1 MTTATQAWER
11 TNGIGWLRSGFG
23 VLFLAFYLMFPARS
37 EAALFPS
44 TDKISPII
52 LAHRDAKQQ
61 PVGMPIEEHRRNLI
75 DQGLNA
81 DNLEGEECALY
92 STNRLSHAEIAQL
105 AAQGIV
111 VTPDLWTPPVA
122 EQHPLGFHSATV
134 SYASLDTVRADAR
147 FMRLESTEFKNKP
160 KNDLACSMIN
170 ADDVHNGT
178 GITACTG
185 TGIKVAVADSG
196 MDLTHSDFP
205 TPVEAY
211 DMTTGTSPA
220 TWSVNVANT
229 VSAHGTHVTGTVVGR
244 GTLSSGKYQGSAP
257 GAALCFYK
265 IGDNSTG
272 NASDTDMIEAIN
284 RAATVGAKIFSMS
297 YGGFST
303 YMDGSESVEQA
314 IDAAVASGMTVFISA
329 GNEANAGLHYSVR
342 VAPTT
347 TSFSFAYSITNTT
360 GAKYTT
366 SEYIQVIWRDNT
378 VGDYNMSLACTNLST
393 GGPNRESL
401 SLVSSGSSTR
411 GTESRQYKLT
421 PSLSTGAN
429 KTYYFTLQNTASSGT
444 TPLVHCYQMSGIGT
458 FNNPDSSYT
467 VGHPAV
473 ADGAIAVGAWTQRR
487 SWTTYKGASYYYPVL
502 TVGTLATFSSL
513 GPRIDGVRK
522 PDIVAPGAATI
533 SARDSV
539 SGLAADD
546 ALIIDND
553 GATLDGSGPANYYV
567 MLGTS
572 MACPMAA
579 GVGALILEKNPT
591 ATPSQVRNALT
602 ATASMAT
609 SPNNS
614 VGYGL
619 INALTAVGS
628 AITSRVTVT
637 VFSSQGGISP
647 GTVTTNWGTILNQWV
662 TNSPVTDGVSTQH
675 VCTAGTV
682 AGNAFTQA
690 ATTNVTLTLT
700 NNATLTWLWQTQ
712 YRLTALTNGNG
723 TVTAAGWYAADSYT
737 TLTAS
742 ANTYWHFT
750 GWGGDTDGCTVADNT
765 LTAAMTKTR
774 TVVANFAETLAPK
787 GTPEHWLAQ
796 YGLTN
801 DSLTV
806 EELTDSDGDGVPAW
820 EEYVADTDPTN
831 VASVL
836 AFTGLVFD
844 GTSVRL
850 DWKGGQWAKQYLD
863 TREDLVSTDAF
874 WTCVLTNAT
883 LPTSIT
889 NFTIQADVAYPK
901 LFYRIRVER

>member
-1 MTTATQAWER
+1 MTTTTQAWER
-11 TNGIGWLRSGFG
+11 TNGIGRLRSGFS
-23 VLFLAFYLMFPARS
+23 VLSLAFYLMFPARS
-37 EAALFPS
+37 EAALIPS
-44 TDKISPII
+44 ADKISPII
-52 LAHRDAKQQ
+52 LAHRELKRQ
-61 PVGMPIEEHRRNLI
+61 PMGLSIAEHRSNLLA
-75 DQGLNA
+75 QGLNS

-92 STNRLSHAEIAQL
+92 STNRLSHAEIVQL

-111 VTPDLWTPPVA
+111 VTPDLWIPPVA
-122 EQHPLGFHSATV
+122 GHHPSGFHLATV

-185 TGIKVAVADSG
+185 AGIKVAVADSG

-272 NASDTDMIEAIN
+272 NASDADMIEAIN

-314 IDAAVASGMTVFISA
+314 IDAAVATGMTVFIAA
-329 GNEANAGLHYSVR
+329 GNEANAGLHYSVS
-342 VAPTT
+342 VAPAT
-347 TSFSFAYSITNTT
+347 TSDVFAYSIANAT
-360 GAKYTT
+360 GFKYTT

-378 VGDYNMSLACTNLST
+378 VGDYNMSIACTNLGSSESIAWYTT
-393 GGPNRESL
+393 GS
-401 SLVSSGSSTR
+401 SSTR
-411 GTESRQYKLT
+411 GTESRQFRLK
-421 PSLSTGAN
+421 PSIATGAS
-429 KTYYFTLQNTASSGT
+429 KTYYFRLQNTSASGS

-502 TVGTLATFSSL
+502 TVGTLATFSSM

-602 ATASMAT
+602 ATAAMAT

-628 AITSRVTVT
+628 AITSTVTVT
-637 VFSSQGGISP
+637 VFSSQGGIAP
-647 GTVTTNWGTILNQWV
+647 GTVTTNWGTTLNQWV
-662 TNSPVTDGVSTQH
+662 TNSPIAVGVSTQH

-682 AGNAFTQA
+682 VSNAYTQA
-690 ATTNVTLTLT
+690 ATTNVTFTLT

-712 YRLTALTNGNG
+712 YRLTTLTNGNG
-723 TVTAAGWYAADSYT
+723 TVTAVAGWCAAGSNAMV
-737 TLTAS
+737 TAS

-774 TVVANFAETLAPK
+774 TVVANFAETFAPK
-787 GTPEHWLAQ
+787 GTPEQWLAQ

-831 VASVL
+831 AASVL

-863 TREDLVSTDAF
+863 AREDLVSTDAF

-889 NFTIQADVAYPK
+889 NFTIQTDVAYPK